1 MESGR
6 KTDKKWLPIMIFIV
20 IVCPDSSFAEAVQDT
35 NVLGDFIYIPGMRMS
50 EYNFWLQTNDVE
62 ECAKHCVDETRI
74 YCKSFSFRKS
84 KPGCGT
90 YENAREDAPPG
101 KYGTPTAPLTEAGVY
116 PNWGYYE
123 RKTLEYK
130 ILEHKMH
137 RIQNLTEISVDEA
150 TEVLSDFGNSLNSEP
165 EDDGSGKE
173 FPVSPG
179 ELDLMS
185 QMMELVVNL
194 NPIVNATAE
203 ISENFAKVLVNVS
216 DSMMKPTHKQSWKSL
231 QRDPNVTGIAGIV
244 TSSEV
249 VTRDV
254 SERLL
259 FYDNSTS
266 IVAES
271 ENIGM
276 WMDIVEFPVINPAI
290 SKALLMASL
299 KKSETKTDKK
309 GKEESNKGTFG
320 IDTDTM
326 YIFPSKTTQ
335 KKNVE
340 GRVVTT
346 VSPQQRDDVL
356 AGDIIMVPRS
366 ALRNRSVVTHVR
378 YKGLSDVIPSRDAD
392 VKYPRKGTTHRVNS
406 AVLTTSVHPKPAKH
420 VFKDDPVVIIF
431 THGGENREDLA
442 VTESTTSPE
451 NADNSSGSP
460 IEGTTAP
467 NTIEESLH
475 CVYWEEG
482 DGSSPGGWSKEGCEL
497 ELTNETHTICKC
509 VHLTSFAVL
518 LEMVDT
524 SVEDDSYLLHNLALS
539 WISYIGCALS
549 LGGVLVMCG
558 AFIMLKFHTENMK
571 IHFNLGVAVGAADLV
586 FMFEELAQGQQ
597 YSCIL
602 VTVLLY
608 YFNMAVLSWMLIEGL
623 FLYSQVVVVF
633 VSARRWVKYY
643 VFAGWGIPAI
653 VMGISMGILNV
664 QLGTNKICWLSPSDN
679 SIWAFAAPAIL
690 VIFINFVILVS
701 VVRVIVGIQ
710 PDQTNNVRISK
721 VKNAVKGSIFLSP
734 LLGTTWLFGLLSLS
748 HDTLLFQYLFAT
760 TNSLQGFFL
769 FVFHCLCNSEVRAD
783 FARRHNLK
791 SSSHGGKSPP
801 WFSGVFGL
809 NVASGLRKFRDSISF
824 DFASSSHPSSN
835 SEHSTGGEAVKES
848 PKISSKFTRR
858 EKTSLGHNEKQKT
871 TSAKV
876 DAIGLEQFTTETFKS
891 NQVGDNNGTDKITS
905 DDSDTNSI
913 TPDTEDS
920 KQVGRFGVQENSS
933 PSSNPGMPV
942 KNDTIHI
949 TRTNKI
955 SPSPMTRHQQIAL
968 DPMLQHGSDQKENEN
983 EAMNSEYVDPIPKE
997 SNVNRQKRE
1006 GSEQTNG
1013 SCPESVQAGDN
1024 IKSSPGH
1031 IEDVLDEDKKEAYK
1045 IPMSYDSGLKSIDN
1059 ESLLEEEYHADEYI
1073 EMPHGR
1079 FKSAYHG
1086 CDVYNIVVLVR
1097 ADFARRHN
1105 LKSSSHGGKSP
1116 PWFSGVFGLEVASGL
1131 RKFRDSISIDFASS
1145 SYPSSNSE
1153 HSTGGEA
1160 VKESPKDSKR
1170 KLSTIPDAEESVAE
1184 PKVPRPKRTKTSK
1197 SLTALGHNEKQK
1209 TTSLK
1214 VDAIGLNQI
1223 PSEIPESNEVEHMSG
1238 TDEITSDNSDT
1249 NSITPDT
1256 KDNKQKTHLLP
1267 PILGMPV
1274 KNDTIH
1280 MTRTNKISP
1289 SPMTR
1294 HQQINLLGLLLIT
1307 LRSLDIFCLSKITRP
1322 KCHRPPLPGH
1332 VNEKDVHNNLQIE
1345 DVLDED
1351 KKEAY
1356 KIPMSYDSGLNSIDN
1371 EYLLEEEYYA
1381 DEHIEM
1387 PYGRFKVGIHG
1398 CDVVI

>member
-20 IVCPDSSFAEAVQDT
+20 IVCPDLSFAEAVEDT

-299 KKSETKTDKK
+299 KKTETKTDKK
-309 GKEESNKGTFG
+309 GDEESDKGTFG

-335 KKNVE
+335 KKSVE

-431 THGGENREDLA
+431 TQGGENGEDLA

-518 LEMVDT
+518 LKMVDT

-848 PKISSKFTRR
+848 PKDSKRKLSTIPDADEIITESKIPRLKRTRTSKSLTAPNTNKKISSKFTRR

-876 DAIGLEQFTTETFKS
+876 DTIGLEQFTTETFKS
-891 NQVGDNNGTDKITS
+891 DQVEDNNGTDKITS

-920 KQVGRFGVQENSS
+920 KQVGSVFKKTHLL
-933 PSSNPGMPV
+933 PPILGMPV

-955 SPSPMTRHQQIAL
+955 SPSPMTRHQQLAL
-968 DPMLQHGSDQKENEN
+968 DSMLQHVSDQKENEN
-983 EAMNSEYVDPIPKE
+983 EAMNSEYVDQIPKE
-997 SNVNRQKRE
+997 SNAMNDSLPKSPTLAFSE
-1006 GSEQTNG
+1006 ESEQTND
-1013 SCPESVQAGDN
+1013 SCPESGDN

-1031 IEDVLDEDKKEAYK
+1031 V
-1045 IPMSYDSGLKSIDN
+1045 
-1059 ESLLEEEYHADEYI
+1059 
-1073 EMPHGR
+1073 
-1079 FKSAYHG
+1079 
-1086 CDVYNIVVLVR
+1086 
-1097 ADFARRHN
+1097 
-1105 LKSSSHGGKSP
+1105 
-1116 PWFSGVFGLEVASGL
+1116 
-1131 RKFRDSISIDFASS
+1131 
-1145 SYPSSNSE
+1145 
-1153 HSTGGEA
+1153 
-1160 VKESPKDSKR
+1160 
-1170 KLSTIPDAEESVAE
+1170 
-1184 PKVPRPKRTKTSK
+1184 
-1197 SLTALGHNEKQK
+1197 
-1209 TTSLK
+1209 
-1214 VDAIGLNQI
+1214 
-1223 PSEIPESNEVEHMSG
+1223 NEV
-1238 TDEITSDNSDT
+1238 DT
-1249 NSITPDT
+1249 N
-1256 KDNKQKTHLLP
+1256 KTQT
-1267 PILGMPV
+1267 
-1274 KNDTIH
+1274 D
-1280 MTRTNKISP
+1280 
-1289 SPMTR
+1289 
-1294 HQQINLLGLLLIT
+1294 
-1307 LRSLDIFCLSKITRP
+1307 
-1322 KCHRPPLPGH
+1322 
-1332 VNEKDVHNNLQIE
+1332 LQIE

-1351 KKEAY
+1351 EKEAY

-1371 EYLLEEEYYA
+1371 ESLLEEEYYA
-1381 DEHIEM
+1381 DEYIEM